1 MKFFE
6 RAGRV
11 AVAVLMNVAGWFP
24 LYAFN
29 TLVTSQSVAE
39 HQFLSVVLEV
49 FLFIVG
55 TASLVCSCIVAYER
69 VGE

>member
-6 RAGRV
+6 RAGRM
-11 AVAVLMNVAGWFP
+11 AVAVLLNVAGWFP

-29 TLVTSQSVAE
+29 VLVTDRTVAE
-39 HQFLSVVLEV
+39 HQFLSVVLGV